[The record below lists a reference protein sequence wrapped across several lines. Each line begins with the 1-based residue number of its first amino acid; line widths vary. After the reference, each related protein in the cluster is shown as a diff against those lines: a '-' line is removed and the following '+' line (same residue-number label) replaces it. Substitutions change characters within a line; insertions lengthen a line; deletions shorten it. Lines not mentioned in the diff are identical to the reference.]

1 MYTIIQKN
9 VYNYVHNF
17 SKNIHNIV
25 VGTCPAIKQFLSVLG
40 SQALTDLS
48 RRGGMSRAR
57 IAAESHIA

>member
-48 RRGGMSRAR
+48 
-57 IAAESHIA
+57 